1 MVERARCPVPQAV
14 PVVLQVQGGVVER
27 ARCPAPQAVP
37 VVRQVQGGV
46 VDHADDDHGE
56 GHALQKDGGV
66 AHHDDVG
73 QDEAGRA
80 PSGGA

>member
-1 MVERARCPVPQAV
+1 MSQLSEVGDGEVGVVGRARCPVPQAV
-14 PVVLQVQGGVVER
+14 Q
-27 ARCPAPQAVP
+27 

-46 VDHADDDHGE
+46 VDHAHDHHGE